1 MSKKQENKKLIKQNK
16 RNQIINKSYRS
27 TIKTL
32 GKLFFLKIKMF
43 LLEIEQEKKE
53 ELKKEV
59 QQLIKNFYSIV
70 DKAVKKN
77 VIHQNSAA
85 RKKSKIGK
93 LFSTI

>member
-16 RNQIINKSYRS
+16 RNQIINKRYRS